1 MLVLKSLALNWIQC
15 QISLGIEMDTN
26 AKTIVW
32 MRLEL
37 LDGIELETNANSC
50 LDVHTINLGLHPSSH
65 PHLLCTA
72 RPHTITLGLQGSGAA
87 AVQWSGSGAGGAGER
102 RGG

>member
-1 MLVLKSLALNWIQC
+1 MLVLKSLALNWIRC
-15 QISLGIEMDTN
+15 QISLGVEMTRCQNDYCLD
-26 AKTIVW
+26 V
-32 MRLEL
+32 
-37 LDGIELETNANSC
+37 DGIEPETNAS

-72 RPHTITLGLQGSGAA
+72 RPHNVTLGLQGSGAA